1 MSWSTAFDDL
11 GTTVASRDQLLASG
25 ASSRSLTTAVRG
37 RHLIRVRR
45 DHYAQ
50 PGTPGPI
57 IQAVRVG
64 GRIGCL
70 TALADAGIF
79 AIDQTLTHVHLDRA
93 ASRLRHPTKP
103 GRLLPSRGHERIETH
118 WSPLL
123 DRFDGS
129 EVSVGI
135 RDALAQV
142 VACQDGRYAIAS
154 LDNALFLRAI
164 SLTGLREIFAS
175 LSQHYAPLMTR
186 VDGRAEAGQE
196 TILRLLCEDA
206 GLHCE
211 IQVIF
216 AGIGRVD
223 LVVEGLVVVEADS
236 RLAHDGWE
244 LHVRDRNRD
253 IDLAM
258 LGLPSLR
265 PAYQRTMYRPHD
277 VLEAVLGLL
286 AAVGHFRVH
295 V

>member
-1 MSWSTAFDDL
+1 M
-11 GTTVASRDQLLASG
+11 
-25 ASSRSLTTAVRG
+25 
-37 RHLIRVRR
+37 
-45 DHYAQ
+45 
-50 PGTPGPI
+50 
-57 IQAVRVG
+57 
-64 GRIGCL
+64 
-70 TALADAGIF
+70 
-79 AIDQTLTHVHLDRA
+79 
-93 ASRLRHPTKP
+93 
-103 GRLLPSRGHERIETH
+103 
-118 WSPLL
+118 
-123 DRFDGS
+123 
-129 EVSVGI
+129 GI

-142 VACQDGRYAIAS
+142 VGCQGGRYAIAS

-164 SLTGLREIFAS
+164 SLTGLHEIFAW
-175 LSQHYAPLMTR
+175 LPQHYAPLMTR

-196 TILRLLCEDA
+196 SILRLLCEDA

-211 IQVIF
+211 IQVTF

-223 LVVEGLVVVEADS
+223 LVVEGLIVVEADS

-265 PAYQRTMYRPHD
+265 PAYQRTMYRPQD